1 MANKVAIYCRL
12 SREDGENK
20 ESNSMKTT
28 KENKND
34 KRKDRSADPIM
45 RVLYSLLKDTDENH
59 PLKKH
64 ELMENLDIS
73 RNACN
78 NAVNE
83 LIDFIDKHDTPLGKL
98 YYGTENNPDSLTNFY
113 IEPLIKEHELR
124 FIMDMIIQ

>member
-1 MANKVAIYCRL
+1 MPDTEK
-12 SREDGENK
+12 
-20 ESNSMKTT
+20 

-78 NAVNE
+78 NAVNMSAWTQ
-83 LIDFIDKHDTPLGKL
+83 H
-98 YYGTENNPDSLTNFY
+98 SL
-113 IEPLIKEHELR
+113 
-124 FIMDMIIQ
+124 